1 MLHAFLPAFTGTA
14 VEFFETAVI
23 AYAMARAG
31 YLREALSALVLGH
44 ALVFALAVLL
54 VPVQGV
60 LPVTWLRLAAAL
72 MLTAMGLHWTQK
84 SLRRWLANQRPRWA
98 EDPLANVPVPLRL
111 PSVDASHG
119 DAAVVF
125 SGFMFVVMF
134 KSSVIEAVEILIVVF
149 PVAAATSAW
158 GPVLLGVGCG
168 ITAVAIAMWLLHG
181 QMRRVP
187 EVLIK
192 LWTGVLLLALGLWWL
207 IELALE
213 HPGTMT

>member
-23 AYAMARAG
+23 AYAIARAG
-31 YLREALSALVLGH
+31 YVREALSALVLGH

-54 VPVQGV
+54 VPIQGV
-60 LPVTWLRLAAAL
+60 LPVPWLRLAAAL

-84 SLRRWLANQRPRWA
+84 SLRRWLAHQRPHWA
-98 EDPLANVPVPLRL
+98 EDPLASVPIPPR
-111 PSVDASHG
+111 STSIDTSHG
-119 DAAVVF
+119 GAAGMF
-125 SGFMFVVMF
+125 SGFMFVVML
-134 KSSVIEAVEILIVVF
+134 KGSVIEAVEILIVVF

-158 GPVLLGVGCG
+158 GPVLLGVVCG
-168 ITAVAIAMWLLHG
+168 ITAVALAMWLLHG

-187 EVLIK
+187 EVLLK

-213 HPGTMT
+213 HWGAVI